1 MVEAAR
7 YVPAR
12 GDLVWIE
19 FDPQAGREQ
28 AGRRPGLVLSE
39 KIYNKASG
47 LALVC
52 PITTRQKGYPF
63 ELALPAGAK
72 IGGVVLTDHVRSLDW
87 QARRMK
93 LIGRA
98 PPGFADAAAQL
109 VWRLIGAAGTEP
121 G

>member
-1 MVEAAR
+1 MVEATR

-28 AGRRPGLVLSE
+28 AGRRPGLVVSARL
-39 KIYNKASG
+39 YNKASG

-52 PITTRQKGYPF
+52 PITSRRKGYPF
-63 ELALPAGAK
+63 ELEVPAGAK
-72 IGGVVLTDHVRSLDW
+72 VDGVVLTDYVRSLDW
-87 QARRMK
+87 TARRMK
-93 LIGRA
+93 LIGRS

-109 VWRLIGAAGTEP
+109 IGRLISADGAEP
-121 G
+121 S